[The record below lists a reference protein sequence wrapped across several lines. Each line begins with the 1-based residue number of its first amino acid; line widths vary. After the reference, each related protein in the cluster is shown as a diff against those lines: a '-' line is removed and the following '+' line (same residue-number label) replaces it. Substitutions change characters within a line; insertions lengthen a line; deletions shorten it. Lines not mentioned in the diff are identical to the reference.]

1 MGFDWSILWQYREPL
16 ISGAITT
23 FSVVLVSLFFGA
35 LIASVVCAGSL
46 QKRRFLRAPARVYV
60 QIFRVIPEVAL
71 IFWVYLCLPLVL
83 DIRMTAFESG
93 ALAISLICGAYL
105 AEILRAGIIAVP
117 KGQSEAA
124 VALGLS
130 ALPRWYKVILP
141 QALRIVLPNIVSFLT
156 ELVKMTSLL
165 AAISVGEMAYQA
177 NVLGSLT
184 FKYNEFFTS
193 VAIAYFVV
201 IFPITVLSRRLE
213 KKGA

>member
-16 ISGAITT
+16 IGGAITT
-23 FSVVLVSLFFGA
+23 FSVVALSLLFGT
-35 LIASVVCAGSL
+35 LIAGVVCAGSL
-46 QKRRFLRAPARVYV
+46 QKARFLRLPARAYV

-83 DIRMTAFESG
+83 DIRMSSFQSG
-93 ALAISLICGAYL
+93 TLAISLICGAYL
-105 AEILRAGIIAVP
+105 SEILRAGIIALP

-141 QALRIVLPNIVSFLT
+141 QALRIVLPNIVSFIT

-177 NVLGSLT
+177 NVLGSQT